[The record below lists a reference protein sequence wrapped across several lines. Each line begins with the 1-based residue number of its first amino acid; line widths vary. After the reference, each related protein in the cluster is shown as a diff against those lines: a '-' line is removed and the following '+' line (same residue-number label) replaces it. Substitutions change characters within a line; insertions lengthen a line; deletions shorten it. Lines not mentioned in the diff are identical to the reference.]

1 MTISELLQYCMAK
14 PGAEQSVHND
24 WKATQI
30 KVEDVLFAMVK
41 EVENR
46 PAVSLKTSPE
56 LAELLRQQHS
66 DVRPSRHLN
75 KAHWSTVYLD
85 GSLPDSQIYYLVD
98 ASYQQAVKMLPE
110 RIVDDV
116 NPLFGRDA
124 SEKTHRDVL
133 KGIGH
138 RHVHLVVHRRR
149 SENGIDRGH
158 QRDGRKVEVEL
169 REKQPF
175 VDPLLQGSFQSLL
188 PALANLGIDPLEDG
202 GIEPFQIAHEI
213 DVGHH
218 HVFPIFQQQDKLL
231 DDVAGRCDAPV
242 VFFVLRRIK
251 MPHAFD
257 DQRLP
262 VAEQFVNRPLRDAQA
277 GRDIV
282 HPDRLHA
289 VTDKQIRRLRY
300 DSIF

>member
-98 ASYQQAVKMLPE
+98 ASYQQAVNLLPE
-110 RIVDDV
+110 
-116 NPLFGRDA
+116 
-124 SEKTHRDVL
+124 EKR
-133 KGIGH
+133 
-138 RHVHLVVHRRR
+138 
-149 SENGIDRGH
+149 
-158 QRDGRKVEVEL
+158 
-169 REKQPF
+169 
-175 VDPLLQGSFQSLL
+175 
-188 PALANLGIDPLEDG
+188 
-202 GIEPFQIAHEI
+202 
-213 DVGHH
+213 
-218 HVFPIFQQQDKLL
+218 KLL
-231 DDVAGRCDAPV
+231 VTLMSRLAV
-242 VFFVLRRIK
+242 SSESKRIPTFSLFSYFLLK
-251 MPHAFD
+251 RKC
-257 DQRLP
+257 RL
-262 VAEQFVNRPLRDAQA
+262 
-277 GRDIV
+277 
-282 HPDRLHA
+282 
-289 VTDKQIRRLRY
+289 
-300 DSIF
+300 

>member
-98 ASYQQAVKMLPE
+98 ASYQQAVNLLPE
-110 RIVDDV
+110 ENV
-116 NPLFGRDA
+116 NCWCN
-124 SEKTHRDVL
+124 SEG
-133 KGIGH
+133 KG
-138 RHVHLVVHRRR
+138 R
-149 SENGIDRGH
+149 SESGLNDYSIGL
-158 QRDGRKVEVEL
+158 RK
-169 REKQPF
+169 R
-175 VDPLLQGSFQSLL
+175 
-188 PALANLGIDPLEDG
+188 
-202 GIEPFQIAHEI
+202 
-213 DVGHH
+213 
-218 HVFPIFQQQDKLL
+218 
-231 DDVAGRCDAPV
+231 
-242 VFFVLRRIK
+242 
-251 MPHAFD
+251 
-257 DQRLP
+257 
-262 VAEQFVNRPLRDAQA
+262 
-277 GRDIV
+277 
-282 HPDRLHA
+282 A
-289 VTDKQIRRLRY
+289 V
-300 DSIF
+300 